1 MPVYPLMLRFL
12 SEYVITCL
20 RGDAAVKPK
29 KCINIVYLA
38 SIILDLVIG
47 FFLNKISQD
56 GFDIGAPRNIIIFG
70 VFGVLTIGYI
80 VCLMILKNYT
90 GKNPQ
95 KRLQKAFNEQGGY
108 EFIVN
113 EMKLCIEK
121 RDYKNAKKLTKLANF
136 IER

>member
-1 MPVYPLMLRFL
+1 MKL
-12 SEYVITCL
+12 
-20 RGDAAVKPK
+20 K
-29 KCINIVYLA
+29 KCINRVYFVSIMLELA
-38 SIILDLVIG
+38 IS
-47 FFLNKISQD
+47 FFLNKLSQE
-56 GFDIGAPRNIIIFG
+56 GFDILAPRNIIIFV
-70 VFGVLTIGYI
+70 VFCVLTISYI
-80 VCLMILKNYT
+80 VCHMILKNYT